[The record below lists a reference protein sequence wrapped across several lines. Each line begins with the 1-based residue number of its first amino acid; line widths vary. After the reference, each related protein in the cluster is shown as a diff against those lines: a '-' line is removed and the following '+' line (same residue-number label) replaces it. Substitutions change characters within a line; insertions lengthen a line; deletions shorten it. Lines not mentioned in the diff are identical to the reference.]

1 MPAYPTPDWE
11 TPDGSIRLYC
21 GDCLDI
27 LPALSEGTVDITV
40 SSPPYNMIPAC
51 KPSGILAEHRHKK
64 SEGYA
69 SHADDMPEEEYASFM
84 VQAFGDCMRVSDG
97 LVWINHKTRFKNRV
111 GIHPLRIFPWEFH
124 SEIIWARPGS
134 TTLNAKRYA
143 PSHEFIYGF
152 GTPHYWDR
160 RNDTKLTVWRL
171 PPETNVDGHP
181 CPYPVV
187 IPERCIGSSCPQD
200 GTVLDPFMGSAST
213 GVACVNLGRK
223 FIGIEKEPKYFDI
236 AVKRIEDA
244 LGKGS
249 LFDGI
254 EEMKQGDLFN
264 A

>member
-27 LPALSEGTVDITV
+27 LPTLPEGTVDAVVTD
-40 SSPPYNMIPAC
+40 PPYSNATHSGARTRTDGANSDKLVEFNALSESECVAIFGELVRRSARWVVATCDWRFLSPLEAGGHLVRVGAWVKPNSAPQLSGDRPAM
-51 KPSGILAEHRHKK
+51 GWEAVAILHRHGRKRWNGGG
-64 SEGYA
+64 SRA
-69 SHADDMPEEEYASFM
+69 T
-84 VQAFGDCMRVSDG
+84 
-97 LVWINHKTRFKNRV
+97 WICNRV
-111 GIHPLRIFPWEFH
+111 DAKCHSTQKPLVLVEDFVRLF
-124 SEIIWARPGS
+124 SDPG
-134 TTLNAKRYA
+134 
-143 PSHEFIYGF
+143 E
-152 GTPHYWDR
+152 
-160 RNDTKLTVWRL
+160 V
-171 PPETNVDGHP
+171 
-181 CPYPVV
+181 
-187 IPERCIGSSCPQD
+187 
-200 GTVLDPFMGSAST
+200 VLDPFMGSSTT
-213 GVACVNLGRK
+213 GVACVNLGRR